1 MYIPIWTLI
10 ILQQSYQNIMD
21 NRYQCIQIEQY
32 PWQQKTNCL
41 FISGISS
48 ASAEG
53 VKIESTGLIFHRN
66 GAIIKEVKFEI
77 SNIFI
82 LFIIY
87 FVFSGITKIL
97 HKAYSSC
104 LNDNYNIS

>member
-21 NRYQCIQIEQY
+21 NRYQCIQIERY
-32 PWQQKTNCL
+32 PWQQKTKCL

-53 VKIESTGLIFHRN
+53 VKIESTGLIFRRN

-77 SNIFI
+77 SNIFY
-82 LFIIY
+82 LFCLQRDHEN
-87 FVFSGITKIL
+87 IT
-97 HKAYSSC
+97 
-104 LNDNYNIS
+104 